1 MSILKKDRSYN
12 QEYKDM
18 LVGLYKSGMTLSG
31 INSEYGIARSTINA
45 WIKDVKE
52 FKVNK
57 DKVMTLN

>member
-1 MSILKKDRSYN
+1 
-12 QEYKDM
+12 M